1 MVYRKQDWGNESEE
15 ERIDRESAETDFT
28 YEVLKDSDIFEQ
40 IKKQKNKR
48 VKRIK
53 LFIGGGY

>member
-15 ERIDRESAETDFT
+15 ERVDRESAETDFA
-28 YEVLKDSDIFEQ
+28 YEVIKDLKIN
-40 IKKQKNKR
+40 KVNKR

-53 LFIGGGY
+53 LKFIGGGY